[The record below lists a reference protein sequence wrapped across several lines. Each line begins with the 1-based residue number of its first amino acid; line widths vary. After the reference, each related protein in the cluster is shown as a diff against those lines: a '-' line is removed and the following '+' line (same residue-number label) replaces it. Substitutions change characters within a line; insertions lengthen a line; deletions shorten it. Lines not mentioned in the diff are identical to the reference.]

1 MSTKNAVLYLF
12 ELSAS
17 VVARAPAFGL
27 QQPKTLKT
35 ATNNRGNVGA
45 RPNMFTPPRDHRLL
59 AVVEA
64 IETIAPSGFAG
75 IRAKAR
81 NIAINKHLV
90 ANGKDEASDST
101 ILRALRILSSS
112 NDEAGA

>member
-1 MSTKNAVLYLF
+1 M
-12 ELSAS
+12 
-17 VVARAPAFGL
+17 ARPGRPERNRAARSFRQLRRFHHFINSDKVFG
-27 QQPKTLKT
+27 THS
-35 ATNNRGNVGA
+35 GNVGA
-45 RPNMFTPPRDHRLL
+45 RPNMFNPPRDHRLL

-81 NIAINKHLV
+81 NCAINKYLV

-101 ILRALRILSSS
+101 ILR
-112 NDEAGA
+112 